1 MRHRLLGLYL
11 GDELRDQPV
20 EDLGVLEVDGVGA
33 VGHRLQSRARDQL
46 VGCLHDVL
54 NLRHNPRILIRDV
67 VPLAEVFFQVV
78 KLNRAAIRNPDAF
91 PTAPLQ
97 TQPRASSPLAD
108 GTTYFT
114 QNHNPL
120 GVLAVNEVGTGM
132 SIISHSK

>member
-1 MRHRLLGLYL
+1 MAWSSCLGLKLYRVRPD
-11 GDELRDQPV
+11 GCGGMQTAISTMA
-20 EDLGVLEVDGVGA
+20 GVVQGQMPQMPTEQAVKQVAQSGQMPPSCLDG
-33 VGHRLQSRARDQL
+33 
-46 VGCLHDVL
+46 
-54 NLRHNPRILIRDV
+54 
-67 VPLAEVFFQVV
+67 
-78 KLNRAAIRNPDAF
+78 NRTRSVDAF